1 MGTTPKER
9 KTIAMERR
17 GEAGEP
23 RGAKKHKVRTHHDAV
38 DAVAVANTI
47 AEWLANDHK
56 VAGNAVDAVGNAV
69 EAQEDTRERRIEVV
83 TVWGRDLLGSYQRV
97 HAVYV

>member
-9 KTIAMERR
+9 NTIAMERR
-17 GEAGEP
+17 GDAGEP
-23 RGAKKHKVRTHHDAV
+23 RGAKKHKVRTHRDAV
-38 DAVAVANTI
+38 DAVAVANTM

-83 TVWGRDLLGSYQRV
+83 TVWGRGLLGCYQRV

>member
-1 MGTTPKER
+1 MGTTPKEH
-9 KTIAMERR
+9 KTITMERR

-23 RGAKKHKVRTHHDAV
+23 RGAKKHKVRAHRDAV
-38 DAVAVANTI
+38 DAVAVANTM

-83 TVWGRDLLGSYQRV
+83 TVWGRGLLGCYQWV